1 MNTNL
6 VNYAQLLETN
16 NLVQMFSDETYW
28 LCVTRTT
35 QESKLFPVPSYMML
49 SYLNAY
55 YRYPSLLRK
64 IEARMSMEE
73 CGDRAR
79 NMGTKTNTL
88 TMGWTLPGFYLCG
101 REWLINM
108 GLLRPED
115 GIEDLIYVM
124 DCWKRIQLSYHR
136 NDGHITNKEYGH
148 RSQLLPER
156 QLQVYEA
163 DLYDCQAGDALHT
176 AANKYLATI
185 SAFQFLSHCE
195 CRIGICNQGPYKF
208 GENKELIVRD
218 FMDMSEGDYPWL
230 DGVGASME
238 FNNLTVPMIVKDT
251 HFYLMD
257 DWGSFESKPEFR
269 AENICGIGLY
279 TSDPLSDGL
288 LPVAMESA
296 ESLTKKFNQL
306 TDQVTEANQ
315 KLWKSMASWTRA
327 QMLEA
332 GALVY
337 FNIPKDLAHVAGV
350 YEQSDWMEIDD
361 RAKRFI
367 PLLNDE
373 FGRDCLTELVGLV
386 SLPSQV
392 ANEYTM
398 GQHHN
403 APKRMYSPIPY
414 GILNSGDYTR
424 TSGQLYPGSSLFNKT
439 AKWATTKG
447 SLTQDEYNR
456 SVREFTPTACNRE
469 YRYVDDYWMKY
480 HGSEKVAND
489 LYLFTQRNSRRLKG
503 KGSGIK
509 RADIEQLRK

>member
-1 MNTNL
+1 M
-6 VNYAQLLETN
+6 
-16 NLVQMFSDETYW
+16 
-28 LCVTRTT
+28 
-35 QESKLFPVPSYMML
+35 LF
-49 SYLNAY
+49 
-55 YRYPSLLRK
+55 R
-64 IEARMSMEE
+64 
-73 CGDRAR
+73 
-79 NMGTKTNTL
+79 
-88 TMGWTLPGFYLCG
+88 
-101 REWLINM
+101 
-108 GLLRPED
+108 
-115 GIEDLIYVM
+115 
-124 DCWKRIQLSYHR
+124 
-136 NDGHITNKEYGH
+136 
-148 RSQLLPER
+148 
-156 QLQVYEA
+156 
-163 DLYDCQAGDALHT
+163 
-176 AANKYLATI
+176 
-185 SAFQFLSHCE
+185 
-195 CRIGICNQGPYKF
+195 
-208 GENKELIVRD
+208 
-218 FMDMSEGDYPWL
+218 
-230 DGVGASME
+230 
-238 FNNLTVPMIVKDT
+238 
-251 HFYLMD
+251 
-257 DWGSFESKPEFR
+257 
-269 AENICGIGLY
+269 
-279 TSDPLSDGL
+279 
-288 LPVAMESA
+288 SA